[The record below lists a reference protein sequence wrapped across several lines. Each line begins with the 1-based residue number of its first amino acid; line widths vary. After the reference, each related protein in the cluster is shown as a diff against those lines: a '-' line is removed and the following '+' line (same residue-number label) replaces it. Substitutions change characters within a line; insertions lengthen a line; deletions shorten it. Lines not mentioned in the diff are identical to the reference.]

1 MLFFIKPT
9 KVYENNILHQLA
21 FVNHMYNGGSICKRQ
36 RDDCSKEFIYR
47 DEKCGCRLVKSCFT
61 ENAVLQTI
69 AKKGD
74 EIKVENEPVSE
85 FVDFVSKQT
94 VGDAD
99 EQIVFDDIKI
109 DGPLAMVWT
118 PYQFYYK
125 GKFSHCGV
133 NSFQLV
139 KVISGWKIQ
148 YIIDTRRKEGCK

>member
-1 MLFFIKPT
+1 MKTIFCISLLLLITCITEAQSAKDSVMTAVKNLFTGMK
-9 KVYENNILHQLA
+9 NA
-21 FVNHMYNGGSICKRQ
+21 
-36 RDDCSKEFIYR
+36 DAA
-47 DEKCGCRLVKSCFT
+47 LVKSCFT